1 MGASQPH
8 PPSLEEEALMTDK
21 FRVPQPHEYADEDF
35 KTSTARVRQAKAKLL
50 ENPKAG
56 AAYSNLG
63 EEIAAHL
70 DRKQAT
76 LAQVRRAVG
85 LTQVQMAE
93 TLRLGQ
99 GDISRIEQRAN
110 VQLSTLARFIEAT
123 GGRLRITAVYG
134 DSEVALKI
142 GDIAPEILSQ
152 TTPQATSR
160 RLAQKT
166 VTKRSTA
173 AKKALPAKK
182 PRVKRAALNS

>member
-1 MGASQPH
+1 
-8 PPSLEEEALMTDK
+8 MTDK
-21 FRVPQPHEYADEDF
+21 FQIPQPHEYADKDF

-50 ENPKAG
+50 ENPEAA
-56 AAYSNLG
+56 AAYRNLG

-70 DRKQAT
+70 DHKKAT

-93 TLRLGQ
+93 TLHLGQ

-134 DSEVALKI
+134 DSEVDLKI
-142 GDIAPEILSQ
+142 ADIAPEILGQ
-152 TTPQATSR
+152 TTPQTTSR
-160 RLAQKT
+160 GRTQKA
-166 VTKRSTA
+166 VTKRSTP

-182 PRVKRAALNS
+182 PPVKRAALNS